1 MYFMNMLIFDS
12 PQSLC
17 FQSDIAEWP
26 RVLHVQAARARE
38 SSLGTQLFPR
48 TAEDITLPHSTY
60 LI

>member
-1 MYFMNMLIFDS
+1 MNMLIFDS

-17 FQSDIAEWP
+17 FQSLSDIAEWP
-26 RVLHVQAARARE
+26 RVLHVQAARAKE